1 LEIDQTEY
9 GDRLFLKPAP
19 SPAHVRSVP
28 DRPLV
33 YATLGTAMN
42 TATNVFRDILT
53 GLSDEPVD
61 VIVTVGRD
69 RDPDELEPIPPN
81 ARVERFIPQADLLS
95 RCAVVVHHGGAG
107 TTFGCFTHGVPQV
120 VIPQGADNFINAAM
134 VERAGV
140 GLTLLP
146 DDVNP
151 TSIRDAVV
159 AILRDGQFEDVAG
172 RIADEIAL
180 MPDSDEVAQQLRSW
194 LIER

>member
-1 LEIDQTEY
+1 
-9 GDRLFLKPAP
+9 
-19 SPAHVRSVP
+19 
-28 DRPLV
+28 
-33 YATLGTAMN
+33 MN

-69 RDPDELEPIPPN
+69 RDPAELEPIPPN